1 MITALILGG
10 GFFCLS
16 TLETLS
22 VVGLA
27 AYGIHEAVENSEEQ
41 VRQEKQM
48 FFFKRKSLFRVCY
61 ETTDGTKK
69 ILMIETNSVNGVK
82 EFMKTMMPGF
92 KILEI
97 LELKQLYGNGY
108 RNNQ

>member
-1 MITALILGG
+1 
-10 GFFCLS
+10 
-16 TLETLS
+16 
-22 VVGLA
+22 
-27 AYGIHEAVENSEEQ
+27 
-41 VRQEKQM
+41 M

-97 LELKQLYGNGY
+97 LELK
-108 RNNQ
+108 